1 MALIF
6 VAMLTSRPIKVGLS
20 GEGGIGLSDFEKVFH
35 DGEPSFLQKLQESMT
50 GFSVLT
56 NSGETV
62 GYVESLVPLMF
73 FVIYFQELFVRPL
86 FAPLF
91 KH

>member
-20 GEGGIGLSDFEKVFH
+20 GESGIGLSDFEKVFH